1 METPRHDRV
10 AVVGGVCSPR
20 HVESPLARLLG
31 WFSSGALLRP
41 DRDVPSTV
49 DLARALAST
58 VGVPG
63 LHDARVQQIT
73 RAVGPAE
80 HLILVLVDGL
90 GLELVESL
98 PASAFLRR
106 HQALELRAVYPSAT
120 AAALTSLATGEWPA
134 QHALPGWWTYLP
146 ERDLTL
152 TTLPCIERFGGAP
165 FESLGITPAEVFPA
179 AALLARYPRD
189 TLSIQPAS
197 IADSTYS
204 KWVRG
209 DGVTGALG
217 YTTFDG
223 GVDAAIDRV
232 RRARRPTYT
241 YLYTPIV
248 DAMAHTHGPDAIVV
262 REAVREIDRAI
273 ARLARGLGGRARI
286 VVSADHG
293 LVTVAESRKHV
304 FGPTDDV
311 GKTLRCAP
319 TGEPRA
325 PLFHVRP
332 GAREAARAALEAR
345 LGDRFALLDTDE
357 ALGLGLF
364 GPLPPTAVARARLGD
379 LVGVAQE
386 EDVVL
391 WRDEHGPTGTERL
404 RGYHG
409 GMLPSE
415 MRIPLVVA

>member
-1 METPRHDRV
+1 MGTPGRGRV
-10 AVVGGVCSPR
+10 AVVDAMCSPP
-20 HVESPLARLLG
+20 HVEPPLARLLG

-49 DLARALAST
+49 DLARAIATT

-98 PASAFLRR
+98 PAGAFLRR
-106 HQALELRAVYPSAT
+106 HRALELRAVYPSAT
-120 AAALTSLATGEWPA
+120 AAALTSLASGEWPA

-146 ERDLTL
+146 ERDLSL

-165 FESLGITPAEVFPA
+165 FESLGIEPAEVFPA
-179 AALLARYPRD
+179 NALLARYPRD

-204 KWVRG
+204 RWVRG
-209 DGVTGALG
+209 GVTEALG
-217 YTTFDG
+217 YATFDD

-248 DAMAHTHGPDAIVV
+248 DALAHAHGPDATLV

-286 VVSADHG
+286 LVSADHG
-293 LVTVAESRKHV
+293 LVTVAEARKHV
-304 FGPTDDV
+304 FGPTDEV
-311 GKTLRCAP
+311 GRALRCAP

-332 GAREAARAALEAR
+332 GARDAARAALEAR
-345 LGDRFALLDTDE
+345 LGGRFALLDTDE
-357 ALGLGLF
+357 ALQLGLF
-364 GPLPPTAVARARLGD
+364 GPSPPTPVARARLGD
-379 LVGVAQE
+379 LVGVARE

-391 WRDEHGPTGTERL
+391 WRDERGPSGTERL

-409 GMLPSE
+409 GMLPAE